1 MLQKLAQML
10 DLGEL
15 VRRAVKYLVEGL
27 MVALAA
33 YAIPKKSLNLDE
45 VALIALTAAATFS
58 ILIHTFH
65 PWQFQLVQEQDL
77 VLVQTS
83 LAFPDVSLISNKNKF
98 KLK

>member
-33 YAIPKKSLNLDE
+33 YAIPKKSLNLHE

-58 ILIHTFH
+58 ILDTYVPSMAVSARSGAGFGIGAN
-65 PWQFQLVQEQDL
+65 LVG
-77 VLVQTS
+77 
-83 LAFPDVSLISNKNKF
+83 FPRM
-98 KLK
+98 

>member
-15 VRRAVKYLVEGL
+15 VRRAVKYLVEGV
-27 MVALAA
+27 MVAIAA

-58 ILIHTFH
+58 ILDTYVPSMAVSARSGAGFGIGAN
-65 PWQFQLVQEQDL
+65 LVG
-77 VLVQTS
+77 
-83 LAFPDVSLISNKNKF
+83 FPRMLIK
-98 KLK
+98 

>member
-33 YAIPKKSLNLDE
+33 FAIPKKSLNLDE
-45 VALIALTAAATFS
+45 IALIALTAAATFS
-58 ILIHTFH
+58 ILDTYVPSMAVSARSGAGFGIGAN
-65 PWQFQLVQEQDL
+65 LVG
-77 VLVQTS
+77 
-83 LAFPDVSLISNKNKF
+83 FPN
-98 KLK
+98 

>member
-1 MLQKLAQML
+1 MLQKLAQIL

-45 VALIALTAAATFS
+45 VAVIALTAAATFS
-58 ILIHTFH
+58 ILDTYVPSMAVSARSGAGFGIGAN
-65 PWQFQLVQEQDL
+65 LVK
-77 VLVQTS
+77 
-83 LAFPDVSLISNKNKF
+83 FPRM
-98 KLK
+98 

>member
-1 MLQKLAQML
+1 MLQKLAQMI

-15 VRRAVKYLVEGL
+15 IRRAVKYLVEGV

-58 ILIHTFH
+58 ILDTYVPAMAVSARSGAGFGIGAN
-65 PWQFQLVQEQDL
+65 LVK
-77 VLVQTS
+77 
-83 LAFPDVSLISNKNKF
+83 FPGGF
-98 KLK
+98 